1 MMQVDPIETP
11 QNESPHEPASRR
23 PPLPPVFLISLARP
37 LKAAEIETRLKLCKS
52 VLLGKKNPFRKK
64 KSTLFKKDACSRNYI
79 LDYLIYF
86 WAKKEKKSAST
97 LFTV

>member
-23 PPLPPVFLISLARP
+23 PPLPPVILISLARP

-64 KSTLFKKDACSRNYI
+64 STLFKKDACSRNYI

-86 WAKKEKKSAST
+86 WTKKEKKSAGT